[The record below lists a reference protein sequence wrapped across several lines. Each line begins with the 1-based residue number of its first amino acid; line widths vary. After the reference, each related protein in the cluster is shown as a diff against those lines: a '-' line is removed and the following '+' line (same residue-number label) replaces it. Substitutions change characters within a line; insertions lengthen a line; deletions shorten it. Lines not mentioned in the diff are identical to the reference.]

1 MDKISCWMGTLTLP
15 LLSTCTDYSF
25 NVFSWFST
33 LLLQSQTLKKQQN
46 KTTKQKNSLLV
57 KGTCT
62 VQGTFKNIDFFFFC
76 LFKSGSNQPT
86 QLEGKEIHSLFLTSL
101 HFRLAHYSLHISGQW
116 LLKKK
121 SKRSSPILFK
131 CSTVHL
137 FFSASVCPKE

>member
-25 NVFSWFST
+25 NLFSWFST
-33 LLLQSQTLKKQQN
+33 LLLQSQTLKKQNN
-46 KTTKQKNSLLV
+46 KTTKLFAS

-62 VQGTFKNIDFFFFC
+62 VQGTFKNVEFFFC
-76 LFKSGSNQPT
+76 FCFFKSGSNQPT
-86 QLEGKEIHSLFLTSL
+86 HLEGKEIDSLFLTSL
-101 HFRLAHYSLHISGQW
+101 HFRLTHYSLHISGQW

-137 FFSASVCPKE
+137 FFSASVCP